1 MENQNKR
8 VVYIHSSCAVLNL
21 NIIFPFYL
29 PLFWLFL
36 FSSSYYK
43 FASLFHSMHIFP
55 IQKKFS
61 LSLSLSLSQ
70 FFFFKIYVGFF
81 IIIFLAFLPQID
93 EYFYFFQNSTY
104 CQVLRIF
111 LEFYFLKMFIVKL
124 ELSNCRKLLFTFCQ
138 ARSIESQ
145 TQLNKARVDCFF
157 ADFSNLA
164 QAHMMCRVLCFAL
177 SIKR

>member
-1 MENQNKR
+1 MENQNKS
-8 VVYIHSSCAVLNL
+8 VVYIYSSQAVINL
-21 NIIFPFYL
+21 NIILPFYL
-29 PLFWLFL
+29 PYFGFFYSHHLIINLPL
-36 FSSSYYK
+36 D
-43 FASLFHSMHIFP
+43 LFHSMHIFP
-55 IQKKFS
+55 IQKGS
-61 LSLSLSLSQ
+61 HTLSLSLN
-70 FFFFKIYVGFF
+70 FFFSFFVGFI

-145 TQLNKARVDCFF
+145 TQLNKARADCFF